1 MASEKLRAATCQF
14 PVSADVRSNA
24 RYVRRQ
30 MEAAASE
37 GAHIVHFSEA
47 ALSGYGGMDVPTFE
61 GFDWDLLRAETAR
74 ILELARDLGVWVIL
88 GSAHFLSR
96 AQKPTNCLYLIDS
109 SGAVVDRYDKCMC
122 TGGDLKVYTGGDH
135 PVVFALR
142 GVTCGLLICY
152 DSCYP
157 EMYNRYR
164 HAGVEVVFHW
174 YYNAGFGGPNILDEF
189 TPAQVQ
195 TRAADNT
202 MWVLANNSCRRHS
215 CWPTMIAR
223 PDGSVAQRLKRHV
236 PGILCH
242 DFPDAK
248 LKGWLHNRKPMVLPP
263 DEVYH
268 NGRPSKLARARDRR
282 SAP

>member
-164 HAGVEVVFHW
+164 HAGVEVVFHSVLQRRLW
-174 YYNAGFGGPNILDEF
+174 RTEHPGRVHPRAGADPRGGQHDVGAGQQQLPTALVLADHDRAARRLGGPAPE
-189 TPAQVQ
+189 A
-195 TRAADNT
+195 
-202 MWVLANNSCRRHS
+202 
-215 CWPTMIAR
+215 
-223 PDGSVAQRLKRHV
+223 
-236 PGILCH
+236 
-242 DFPDAK
+242 
-248 LKGWLHNRKPMVLPP
+248 
-263 DEVYH
+263 
-268 NGRPSKLARARDRR
+268 ARARH
-282 SAP
+282 PLP